1 MATREEAIHV
11 LALLSDGVPIV
22 QSCKELGITRSKLY
36 VAIDREGL
44 GDMHARAREEYAEA
58 RVAEMQNIAETVE
71 DVARAKLLCDNIKWE
86 AARVAPKKYGDKVQ
100 NEHTGKD
107 GGPIEQAVS
116 ISVTFHDPEKA
127 GCRAVPAQAEP
138 AIQAIPIQGASWWTR
153 VRKILGSC
161 ACLAHP
167 GRTETDARPM
177 HPRGAELHPRIRPQ
191 AAVRSG
197 RIARSV
203 AFLRNTEDDN
213 QRRERIAVYL

>member
-36 VAIDREGL
+36 VAIDRECL

-100 NEHTGKD
+100 NEHTGAG

-127 GCRAVPAQAEP
+127 G
-138 AIQAIPIQGASWWTR
+138 
-153 VRKILGSC
+153 
-161 ACLAHP
+161 
-167 GRTETDARPM
+167 
-177 HPRGAELHPRIRPQ
+177 
-191 AAVRSG
+191 
-197 RIARSV
+197 
-203 AFLRNTEDDN
+203 
-213 QRRERIAVYL
+213 

>member
-36 VAIDREGL
+36 VAIDRECL

-86 AARVAPKKYGDKVQ
+86 TARVAPKKYGDKIQ

-107 GGPIEQAVS
+107 GGPLVIEV
-116 ISVTFHDPEKA
+116 VKF
-127 GCRAVPAQAEP
+127 
-138 AIQAIPIQGASWWTR
+138 GADQT
-153 VRKILGSC
+153 
-161 ACLAHP
+161 P
-167 GRTETDARPM
+167 G
-177 HPRGAELHPRIRPQ
+177 
-191 AAVRSG
+191 
-197 RIARSV
+197 
-203 AFLRNTEDDN
+203 
-213 QRRERIAVYL
+213 

>member
-71 DVARAKLLCDNIKWE
+71 DVARAKLMCDNIKWE
-86 AARVAPKKYGDKVQ
+86 TARVAPKKYGDKVQ

-127 GCRAVPAQAEP
+127 G
-138 AIQAIPIQGASWWTR
+138 
-153 VRKILGSC
+153 
-161 ACLAHP
+161 
-167 GRTETDARPM
+167 
-177 HPRGAELHPRIRPQ
+177 
-191 AAVRSG
+191 
-197 RIARSV
+197 
-203 AFLRNTEDDN
+203 
-213 QRRERIAVYL
+213 

>member
-22 QSCKELGITRSKLY
+22 QSCKDLGITRSKLY
-36 VAIDREGL
+36 VAIDRECL

-86 AARVAPKKYGDKVQ
+86 TARVAPKKYGDKVQ

-127 GCRAVPAQAEP
+127 G
-138 AIQAIPIQGASWWTR
+138 
-153 VRKILGSC
+153 
-161 ACLAHP
+161 
-167 GRTETDARPM
+167 
-177 HPRGAELHPRIRPQ
+177 
-191 AAVRSG
+191 
-197 RIARSV
+197 
-203 AFLRNTEDDN
+203 
-213 QRRERIAVYL
+213 

>member
-36 VAIDREGL
+36 VAIDRECL

-86 AARVAPKKYGDKVQ
+86 TARVAPKKYGEKVQ

-116 ISVTFHDPEKA
+116 ISVTFH
-127 GCRAVPAQAEP
+127 EP
-138 AIQAIPIQGASWWTR
+138 G
-153 VRKILGSC
+153 
-161 ACLAHP
+161 
-167 GRTETDARPM
+167 
-177 HPRGAELHPRIRPQ
+177 
-191 AAVRSG
+191 
-197 RIARSV
+197 
-203 AFLRNTEDDN
+203 
-213 QRRERIAVYL
+213 

>member
-1 MATREEAIHV
+1 MTTREEAIHV

-36 VAIDREGL
+36 VAIDRECL

-86 AARVAPKKYGDKVQ
+86 TARVAPKKYGDKVQ

-127 GCRAVPAQAEP
+127 G
-138 AIQAIPIQGASWWTR
+138 
-153 VRKILGSC
+153 
-161 ACLAHP
+161 
-167 GRTETDARPM
+167 
-177 HPRGAELHPRIRPQ
+177 
-191 AAVRSG
+191 
-197 RIARSV
+197 
-203 AFLRNTEDDN
+203 
-213 QRRERIAVYL
+213 